1 MTLSWLALVS
11 LVLCGAWFLGNGDS
25 AATVGYRL
33 ADTTQA
39 ASSLVLIG
47 PILAGLAAVAGDRWA
62 AGGWPLLPWSRPAP
76 RVAAAALWPFPAVAW
91 LALLVVGLLAVPGGQ
106 ADLRVMGTAWA
117 MVSGLAVL
125 GFGVGTRLR
134 AAWAAPAV
142 MVTAYLFFALPLI
155 MEPLWLRQMTGMW
168 SGCCAVDQ
176 DLDPRASAAVLAV
189 AGALGVAGLV
199 LGFTRGSVVAAA
211 SIAAAGLVVGA
222 ALVAKSG
229 PDPVVARDVHVL
241 VCADRL
247 CLWPEHDSARGRALI
262 AVAAV
267 DRAGKELSLRV
278 PARYSEAEPARFG
291 GLSADPRASDPMLLL
306 SSTSALLPSYSSEC
320 AAQLESTGAQG
331 YPYEVVAVA
340 RGVLATRAGL
350 PVSDLAGL
358 GYDGGAVGAVEQLAT
373 HPTIGRWLERVQ
385 SDIAQCQPHGLPLAS
400 AQ

>member
-1 MTLSWLALVS
+1 MTLSWLAFPC
-11 LVLCGAWFLGNGDS
+11 LVLCGVWFLGNGDS

-39 ASSLVLIG
+39 ASSMVLIG

-62 AGGWPLLPWSRPAP
+62 AGGWPLQPWSRRTA
-76 RVAAAALWPFPAVAW
+76 RVAAGALWPFPAVAG
-91 LALLVVGLLAVPGGQ
+91 LALLVVGLIAVPGAQ
-106 ADLRVMGTAWA
+106 ADARVMGSAWA
-117 MVSGLAVL
+117 VVSGLAIL
-125 GFGVGTRLR
+125 GFGVGTRLP
-134 AAWAAPAV
+134 AAWAAPAM

-155 MEPLWLRQMTGMW
+155 MEPLWLRQITGMW

-189 AGALGVAGLV
+189 ALAFAKAGLL
-199 LGFTRGSVVAAA
+199 LGFTRQSVVATAA
-211 SIAAAGLVVGA
+211 MAATGLVVGA

-229 PDPVVARDVHVL
+229 PDPAVPRDVRVL

-247 CLWPEHDSARGRALI
+247 CLWPEHDSARGRAQV

-278 PARYSEAEPARFG
+278 PATYSEAEPARYG
-291 GLSADPRASDPMLLL
+291 GLVADPRASHPMLLL
-306 SSTSALLPSYSSEC
+306 SSTSALLPGYSPEC
-320 AAQLESTGAQG
+320 AAHLESTGAQA
-331 YPYEVVAVA
+331 YPYEVLAVA

-350 PVSDLAGL
+350 PASDLAEL
-358 GYDGGAVGAVEQLAT
+358 GYDQGSVVAVEQLAV
-373 HPTIGRWLERVQ
+373 HPTISRWLGQVQ
-385 SDIAQCQPHGLPLAS
+385 SDIAQCQPHDLPLAP